1 MMFCPS
7 CGRQVSDE
15 ARFCPGCGRSLEP
28 SAPRPPEASRHARA
42 RRAALA
48 AGLVA
53 AIVALVAAVALL
65 VPRLLSDSP
74 ELQDRTSSNAA
85 TGGRATAADG
95 YCYFYDDAASSIDRM
110 RMDGSPA
117 ADAETVYA
125 LDEGHVAH
133 SLCVKGGVLYFVDQD
148 IDAATS
154 GEGGSTLH
162 ALDLDGGGDRI
173 LYTALNAPDDMNNGA
188 TLTTAC
194 VFDRTLYVV
203 ESVPTGDY
211 DFFCQLVTMGLD
223 GSDQRVVCQLP
234 TNTYASLV
242 TRDAIYYVVDSS
254 IYAVDPSTA
263 QTRLVYQAS
272 CDYLGGPMGIS
283 DGRLVF
289 TETDYGSNADAS
301 YADNVDRLVT
311 VGVDGSDP
319 TVLLTTEGID
329 SFNLVGTAN
338 GAAYL
343 QDYEATESEDDLT
356 GWVDL
361 TITNWKLRSVPLDGG
376 DATILLDGR
385 TTQSAQLVDLGDGW
399 VAVTDHDGVTTLSVD
414 GS

>member
-1 MMFCPS
+1 M
-7 CGRQVSDE
+7 
-15 ARFCPGCGRSLEP
+15 
-28 SAPRPPEASRHARA
+28 
-42 RRAALA
+42 
-48 AGLVA
+48 
-53 AIVALVAAVALL
+53 
-65 VPRLLSDSP
+65 
-74 ELQDRTSSNAA
+74 
-85 TGGRATAADG
+85 
-95 YCYFYDDAASSIDRM
+95 
-110 RMDGSPA
+110 
-117 ADAETVYA
+117 
-125 LDEGHVAH
+125 
-133 SLCVKGGVLYFVDQD
+133 
-148 IDAATS
+148 
-154 GEGGSTLH
+154 
-162 ALDLDGGGDRI
+162 
-173 LYTALNAPDDMNNGA
+173 
-188 TLTTAC
+188 
-194 VFDRTLYVV
+194 

-254 IYAVDPSTA
+254 IYAVDSSTA

-385 TTQSAQLVDLGDGW
+385 TTQSAQLVDLGDGR
-399 VAVTDHDGVTTLSVD
+399 VAVTDDGGVTTLSVD